1 MNWKAKIF
9 LPLFVCALLMPSS
22 ALGEWFGD
30 VYFGLHSSHG
40 DNMEIKFNG
49 TRVKTE
55 DNSDTGQIFGGRIG
69 YWFEGISWLGLA
81 GDLNFSELN
90 FGEIDVGVGSF
101 SALVMARLKLKPS
114 EKYPKGRFQP
124 YIGVGPG
131 FFYGGM
137 SEFIAEVPP
146 SGSVLEDTYVNM
158 GLDARGCIAILIKE
172 SYGVLVEYG
181 FRSFSPSFTSD
192 ARGGGEISLEPTFN
206 THTFVVGMTFR
217 W

>member
-1 MNWKAKIF
+1 VDRKAI
-9 LPLFVCALLMPSS
+9 LLLLLIVFAVFIPTAAS
-22 ALGEWFGD
+22 GEWFGD
-30 VYFGLHSSHG
+30 VYFGLHTSQA
-40 DNMEIKFNG
+40 DNMEIKING
-49 TRVKTE
+49 TPIKTV
-55 DNSDTGQIFGGRIG
+55 DDSDTGQIFGGRIG
-69 YWFEGISWLGLA
+69 YWFEDVSWLGLA

-90 FGEIDVGVGSF
+90 FGEIDIGVGSL

-114 EKYPKGRFQP
+114 EKYPKGRIQP

-146 SGSVLEDTYVNM
+146 SGFVLEDTYFNM
-158 GLDARGCIAILIKE
+158 GLDARGGVTILIKE

-181 FRSFSPSFTSD
+181 FKSFSPSFSSV
-192 ARGGGEISLEPTFN
+192 ASGGGQISLEPTFN
-206 THTFVVGMTFR
+206 THNLVIGMTFR